1 MKISEK
7 NRALYQ
13 LYLDSNYAVNSSTK
27 NTTYRTYRNS
37 MLYFMEFLH
46 TKVSFTLGRFA
57 CVIVL
62 VLLPPVCPLAPEPE
76 VESKNLPSIFCQV
89 VPR

>member
-46 TKVSFTLGRFA
+46 TKEGNRYLLAEDTLKKIISILERFIIHCRNA
-57 CVIVL
+57 GI
-62 VLLPPVCPLAPEPE
+62 
-76 VESKNLPSIFCQV
+76 
-89 VPR
+89 